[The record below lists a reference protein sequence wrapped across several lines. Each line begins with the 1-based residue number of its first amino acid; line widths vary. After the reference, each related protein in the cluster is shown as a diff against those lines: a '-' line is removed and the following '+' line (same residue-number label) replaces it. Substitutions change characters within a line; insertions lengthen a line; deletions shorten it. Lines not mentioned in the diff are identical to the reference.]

1 MTHQNTTPKMKTT
14 NHLWAYAIRPYIILL
29 FGLMMA
35 GTTQRAAADS
45 PLTSTSFGEAYED
58 VPIVKQQTP
67 EEPTSDKVWAYL
79 ANPKNPVDVK
89 MALINTIGWAFEGK
103 NNCQLFLNYL
113 KEKGICKS
121 QRDLYQ
127 KRPGDLL
134 LCAAYLKALDN
145 YFEVDEAARMARK
158 AREMH
163 PESYTVNIICAL
175 IEAQL
180 AMHEGVNSW
189 GKVYQLTDAVRR
201 NKSLKDDM
209 RDEAKQIIFEYMDGY
224 EHYVTD
230 QTSDTR
236 TGSAPKSQ
244 KTDLTQHTWSDG
256 FEAYNVKQ
264 GADGM
269 LLFKGG
275 SLHEGG
281 ACFALE
287 PAGGEFYR
295 LQPYPGADFPSS
307 SVGEKG
313 NIVRVR
319 PYGYGVYLV
328 VYNAQDLPVNVLA
341 PIDDLRKTTE
351 QQLADYYLAGEYRTR
366 DGRTITFFPGSAIN
380 PKERKVK
387 GLTKDGEAVRYT
399 FGEEYDTPAPIVV
412 LPDGTA
418 YRVEKTDKGLTIRK
432 TTEGE
437 YGWSDEGQVVVR
449 DARRTGFVSA
459 VSWVPG
465 DFPCAVLEPLTT
477 GILSQFTLGELRLMR
492 NEIYARRGLRFAGG
506 GEMQKHFES
515 KDWYHPEADDVSDR
529 LTELDALNIELI
541 RREEKRR
548 TE

>member
-1 MTHQNTTPKMKTT
+1 MKTT
-14 NHLWAYAIRPYIILL
+14 HYLWALL
-29 FGLMMA
+29 VVLFCFGA
-35 GTTQRAAADS
+35 QRAAADS
-45 PLTSTSFGEAYED
+45 PLTSTTFSEAYAD
-58 VPIVKQQTP
+58 VPIVAQLRAGLP
-67 EEPTSDKVWAYL
+67 FEDVWPCL
-79 ANPKNPVDVK
+79 ADPKEAIDVK

-103 NNCQLFLNYL
+103 NSCQVFLNYL

-121 QRDLYQ
+121 ERDLYQ

-145 YFEVDEAARMARK
+145 YFDVKDAARMARK

-175 IEAQL
+175 IEAQE
-180 AMHEGVNSW
+180 AFDSDW

-201 NKSLKDDM
+201 NKRLKDDM
-209 RDEAKQIIFEYMDGY
+209 RDEAKQIIFDYMDGY
-224 EHYVTD
+224 KDYVTD
-230 QTSDTR
+230 QTEGNS

-244 KTDLTQHTWSDG
+244 KTDLTQHTWSNG
-256 FEAYNVKQ
+256 FESYDAKR

-275 SLHEGG
+275 TLHEGG
-281 ACFALE
+281 YSFALKPE
-287 PAGGEFYR
+287 GGEFYR
-295 LQPYPGADFPSS
+295 LQPYPGDDSPSITI
-307 SVGEKG
+307 GEKD

-319 PYGYGVYLV
+319 SYGYGVYLV

-341 PIDDLRKTTE
+341 PIDDLRKTIE

-366 DGRTITFFPGSAIN
+366 DGRTITFYPGSAIN
-380 PKERKVK
+380 PNERKVK

-399 FGEEYDTPAPIVV
+399 FGEEYDTPTNIVI

-432 TTEGE
+432 TTEGPYE
-437 YGWSDEGQVVVR
+437 WSDDSQVVVSN
-449 DARRTGFVSA
+449 ARRTGFVSA

-477 GILSQFTLGELRLMR
+477 GTLSQFTQGELRLMR
-492 NEIYARRGLRFAGG
+492 NEIYARRGLRFSEN
-506 GEMQKHFES
+506 GELQRHFES
-515 KDWYHPEADDVSDR
+515 KSWYHPEADDVSDR
-529 LTELDALNIELI
+529 LTELDALNISMI
-541 RREEKRR
+541 RRAEEMRKIEPCRH
-548 TE
+548 

>member
-1 MTHQNTTPKMKTT
+1 MKTT

-29 FGLMMA
+29 FALMMA

-45 PLTSTSFGEAYED
+45 PLTSTTFSEAYED

-103 NNCQLFLNYL
+103 NSCQVFLNYL

-134 LCAAYLKALDN
+134 LSAAYLKALDN

-236 TGSAPKSQ
+236 TGSAPKSK
-244 KTDLTQHTWSDG
+244 KTDLTQYTWSNG
-256 FEAYNVKQ
+256 FESYDVKQ

-295 LQPYPGADFPSS
+295 LQPYPGEDFPSITI
-307 SVGEKG
+307 GEMD

-328 VYNAQDLPVNVLA
+328 VYDAQDLPVNVLA

-351 QQLADYYLAGEYRTR
+351 Q
-366 DGRTITFFPGSAIN
+366 
-380 PKERKVK
+380 VK

-399 FGEEYDTPAPIVV
+399 FGEEYDTPAPIVI

-449 DARRTGFVSA
+449 NARRTGFVSA

-477 GILSQFTLGELRLMR
+477 GILSQFTPGELRLMR